1 MRLIDDHDRFDVLNA
16 LQELNLAVQSSF
28 GVAAIET
35 TFCAELSK
43 DAVVEV
49 SRCQL
54 RICKIEG
61 PLSAALQLVRQFA
74 NQRGFPASAIA
85 GKDTKPA
92 SLRRIGETR
101 QYFFLLGC
109 GKEAIHR
116 KVACEGCGGK
126 VIVCFKHGRYPP

>member
-61 PLSAALQLVRQFA
+61 PISAAVQLVNMPLKKCTLTA
-74 NQRGFPASAIA
+74 DNSASI
-85 GKDTKPA
+85 P
-92 SLRRIGETR
+92 
-101 QYFFLLGC
+101 
-109 GKEAIHR
+109 R
-116 KVACEGCGGK
+116 K
-126 VIVCFKHGRYPP
+126 